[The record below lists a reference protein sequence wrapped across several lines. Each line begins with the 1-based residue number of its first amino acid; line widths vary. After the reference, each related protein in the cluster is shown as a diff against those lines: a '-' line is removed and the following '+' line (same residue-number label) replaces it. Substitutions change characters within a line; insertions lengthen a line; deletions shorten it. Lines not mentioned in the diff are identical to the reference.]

1 MFCINVP
8 NISESHFPLL
18 KVEIIIPTS
27 KGYYKG
33 FKLNESENDKE
44 TKGISLDSYFSKR
57 SVWLAGYPVLKELP
71 A

>member
-1 MFCINVP
+1 M
-8 NISESHFPLL
+8 
-18 KVEIIIPTS
+18 EIIIPTS